1 MKVMTVRVPTEL
13 NEALS
18 RVAQQED
25 LSKNYIVKK
34 AVREFLER
42 HSDVKSQDEKQKAKS
57 A

>member
-1 MKVMTVRVPTEL
+1 MKVMTVRFPPEL

-18 RVAQQED
+18 RLARQED

-42 HSDVKSQDEKQKAKS
+42 HSDVKSQDEKEKS